1 MAVAKKK
8 RYDAAFKAKVAT
20 AALRGDKTLSELAS
34 QYEINPTVIA
44 GWKKEL
50 LSRAKELF
58 EAPSDKPSKAESS
71 ASDERLKELHAKIGQ
86 LTVENDF
93 LSVKLRRWIES

>member
-20 AALRGDKTLSELAS
+20 AALRGDKTLSALAS

-58 EAPSDKPSKAESS
+58 EAPAAKSKTEGA
-71 ASDERLKELHAKIGQ
+71 ASDEKLKDLHAKIGQ